1 MAFKKFYFPVDAVQQ
16 AVENKQDFDM
26 WYDDGELFMHVT
38 SDWESEKS
46 QVKMFSHT
54 GGESIRIK
62 PDNKALH
69 YDVRVERYTYMMK
82 THTIFEHYFIEGM
95 LWQMHGSP
103 SNGHCNFENENT
115 GKKDMLLTTVKLPDK
130 GKCYEVKVKDVSK
143 LRPAAGAI
151 IAILI
156 KEQWKGLSCGEPY
169 PDGTKWYK
177 RLKRY
182 FLEPGYSYED
192 IQSNPELTK

>member
-1 MAFKKFYFPVDAVQQ
+1 
-16 AVENKQDFDM
+16 
-26 WYDDGELFMHVT
+26 
-38 SDWESEKS
+38 
-46 QVKMFSHT
+46 
-54 GGESIRIK
+54 
-62 PDNKALH
+62 
-69 YDVRVERYTYMMK
+69 
-82 THTIFEHYFIEGM
+82 
-95 LWQMHGSP
+95 
-103 SNGHCNFENENT
+103 
-115 GKKDMLLTTVKLPDK
+115 MLLTTVKLPDK
-130 GKCYEVKVKDVSK
+130 GRCYEVKVKDVSK
-143 LRPAAGAI
+143 LRPAAGAV